1 MSRNSQKR
9 FDFQLSIL
17 LYTTYNDIRENGQQ
31 KFTKLKIEPQK
42 KTILHT
48 GIKYTYFVSRFDP
61 KNIIV
66 KNTIKKVPRNRLQ
79 EIKHFS
85 YW

>member
-17 LYTTYNDIRENGQQ
+17 LYTTYNDIRKNDQQ

-42 KTILHT
+42 KIILHT
-48 GIKYTYFVSRFDP
+48 GNMHIWFEIRSKKHYSSEKY
-61 KNIIV
+61 K
-66 KNTIKKVPRNRLQ
+66 
-79 EIKHFS
+79 
-85 YW
+85 